1 MIISTNKKL
10 VVGLEVGTTKVVALV
25 GEISIDSK
33 INIIGIGI
41 CKSKGI
47 DKGRINNLDAVV
59 SCIQESIYQAETMAN
74 CNITSVYLSLSS
86 KYINCQNEIGIVPIS
101 EDEVTKEDIENVIHT
116 AKSVKILNEH
126 HILHVIPQEYSID
139 QQSGIKNPIGL
150 SGTRMQVR
158 VHLITCHQNIAKN
171 IIRAVET
178 CNIKVDQVIFSG
190 LASSKS
196 VLSEEECKLGVCM
209 IDIGGGTIDFSTYID
224 GFIQDSQV
232 IPYAG
237 NIVTKDISYA
247 FNTSYS
253 DSEIIK
259 INYESALKT
268 NIDSLNN
275 IELSEKNQN
284 LFQNLQFNT
293 VSEVIE
299 SRYNE
304 LLTLINNRIIYVQ
317 NKLYQ
322 EGRKNQLSSGIVLT
336 GGASTISLISQC
348 AERIFQNKVR
358 IAKPINISGLT
369 ENINEP
375 HYSTVV
381 GLLHYGKEFYLQSE
395 NIKKE
400 SSFIE
405 KWFKQINNWF
415 KKEF

>member
-10 VVGLEVGTTKVVALV
+10 VVGLEVGTTKVVTLV
-25 GEISIDSK
+25 GEILIDNTIK
-33 INIIGIGI
+33 IIGIGI

-47 DKGRINNLDAVV
+47 DKGRINNLDTVV
-59 SCIQESIYQAETMAN
+59 SCIKESVHQAEIMAN
-74 CNITSVYLSLSS
+74 CNITSVYLALSS

-101 EDEVTKEDIENVIHT
+101 EDEVTEEDIENVIHT

-150 SGTRMQVR
+150 SGIRMQVR

-171 IIRAVET
+171 IIKAVET

-196 VLSEEECKLGVCM
+196 VLTEEECKLGVCM
-209 IDIGGGTIDFSTYID
+209 IDIGGGTIDFTTYID

-247 FNTSYS
+247 FSKSYN

-259 INYESALKT
+259 INYGSLLKSSIES
-268 NIDSLNN
+268 SNN
-275 IELSEKNQN
+275 IEFSEKHQN
-284 LFQNLQFNT
+284 AFKNIQLDI

-304 LLTLINNRIIYVQ
+304 LLTLINNRILYIQ
-317 NKLYQ
+317 NQLYK
-322 EGRKNQLSSGIVLT
+322 EGRKHQLSSGIVLT
-336 GGASTISLISQC
+336 GGASTISLINKC
-348 AERIFQNKVR
+348 AEKVFQNKVR

-369 ENINEP
+369 ENITEP

-381 GLLHYGKEFYLQSE
+381 GLLHYGKESYLQSK

-400 SSFIE
+400 SSFLE